1 MKNFV
6 RRIRNIGNSG
16 STLIAVLVV
25 TAILS
30 LFLFTLQPI
39 MGNYVTNSVKEM
51 DLKQA
56 EFSARSANDAIV
68 EAIVSKNTAL
78 VDEMKKLPVNEI
90 LYLKNFKFDPNKEM
104 GSIDAQILRISE
116 LEFSVIT
123 KATVISQALVT
134 ISNRED
140 PENVYEGGTRTIARS
155 ITTNSVNTG
164 IEALSSFYFYNANFS
179 NRRGFNV
186 TGNIPVVVENNFD
199 TNGGDIDVGGNLIL
213 LATNT
218 DLTRVRSHIG
228 RVNIQGNLY
237 TGSGNFKIQNKSEI
251 KIKDKTYNKDNSE
264 ITSSVSIGNS
274 RYCEYI
280 SQTYPDLI
288 NTYNKIPSWV
298 SLPGQTYVGGKLSA
312 GQVYIMSGDSFI
324 NSTTELIDTD
334 VTPENPTYIILPNR
348 ARLIMSAI
356 LPGDDSG
363 NPKVI
368 FILQGNAQLTLQHQS
383 SAIVHGTINTRL
395 TINRPGGGVSNFY
408 GQIRVG
414 RIISNSN
421 NQINLHYRAIS
432 SGSGTGTVEWT
443 PGLYTKATYI
453 EE

>member
-123 KATVISQALVT
+123 KATVISQTLVN
-134 ISNRED
+134 ISKRENPD
-140 PENVYEGGTRTIARS
+140 KVYKGGTRTIGRS

-164 IEALSSFYFYNANFS
+164 IEALSSFYFYNADFS
-179 NRRGFNV
+179 NGRGFNV
-186 TGNIPVVVENNFD
+186 SENIPVVVENNFD
-199 TNGGDIDVGGNLIL
+199 INGGDIDVAGDL
-213 LATNT
+213 LLLSSNNSTP
-218 DLTRVRSHIG
+218 RVRGSGKI
-228 RVNIQGNLY
+228 NIQGNLY
-237 TGSGNFKIQNKSEI
+237 TKSGSFRIQPSGEI
-251 KIKDKTYNKDNSE
+251 TIKDIKE
-264 ITSSVSIGNS
+264 IAKNS
-274 RYCEYI
+274 RLIENQYI
-280 SQTYPDLI
+280 FETSQDII
-288 NTYNKIPSWV
+288 NQHNQTPSWV
-298 SLPGQTYVGGKLSA
+298 SVTGDPYTSGNLSGGNA
-312 GQVYIMSGDSFI
+312 YIMS
-324 NSTTELIDTD
+324 DTRTLNLANLLNAD
-334 VTPENPTYIILPNR
+334 VTPENPAYIILPNN
-348 ARLIMSAI
+348 ARLTLSAI
-356 LPGDDSG
+356 LPGDDLR

-383 SAIVHGTINTRL
+383 SAIVHGTIDTVLN
-395 TINRPGGGVSNFY
+395 INRSSGGVSDFY
-408 GQIRVG
+408 GQVKVG
-414 RIISNSN
+414 KIVNNSN
-421 NQINLHYRAIS
+421 NQINLYYRAII
-432 SGSGTGTVEWT
+432 SGSGSGTVEWT

>member
-78 VDEMKKLPVNEI
+78 VDVMESLPVNGE
-90 LYLKNFKFDPNKEM
+90 LSLNNFKFDPNKEM
-104 GSIDAQILRISE
+104 GSIDAKILRISDLE
-116 LEFSVIT
+116 LSVIT
-123 KATVISQALVT
+123 KATVISPALVT

-140 PENVYEGGTRTIARS
+140 PDNVYEGGTRTIARS

-164 IEALSSFYFYNANFS
+164 IEALSSFYFYDATFTGN
-179 NRRGFNV
+179 RGFNV
-186 TGNIPVVVENNFD
+186 FGDIPVVVENTFNID
-199 TNGGDIDVGGNLIL
+199 GQNTERENIYIDGDL
-213 LATNT
+213 LLLSSNNT
-218 DLTRVRSHIG
+218 TPIVRRRG
-228 RVNIQGNLY
+228 TVNVQGNLY
-237 TGSGNFKIQNKSEI
+237 TDSKNFRVQQNGI
-251 KIKDKTYNKDNSE
+251 LIIDNDRYQSSNAID
-264 ITSSVSIGNS
+264 ITSPPIIQITT
-274 RYCEYI
+274 E
-280 SQTYPDLI
+280 LI
-288 NTYNKIPSWV
+288 NQHNKTPSWV
-298 SLPGQTYVGGKLSA
+298 SVTGDSYTSGNLSGGNA
-312 GQVYIMSGDSFI
+312 YIMSGTRTL
-324 NSTTELIDTD
+324 NLANLLNAD
-334 VTPENPTYIILPNR
+334 VTPENPAYIILPNN
-348 ARLIMSAI
+348 ARLTLSAL
-356 LPGDDSG
+356 LPGDDLR

-395 TINRPGGGVSNFY
+395 TINRPGGGVSDFY
-408 GQIRVG
+408 GQVKVG
-414 RIISNSN
+414 RIVSSSN

-432 SGSGTGTVEWT
+432 SGSGSGTVEWT
-443 PGLYTKATYI
+443 PGLYTKATY
-453 EE
+453 